1 MQNDLLVLDLAGLKV
16 GVKPLHPG
24 LETFAGTYAHPAA
37 EGEIGLC
44 DLLVTITPQMI
55 DAERE
60 MATEGTWRDSYL
72 QQLALYRAIAEESP
86 KHNVFLMH
94 AAVLAY
100 AGRAYAF
107 TAASGTGK
115 STHLRLWKAAFGND
129 VQVVNGDK
137 PLLRVDGAAAAA
149 APATG
154 GNPAAPDAP
163 APTITAFGTPWC
175 GKEGWQTNTSA
186 PLAGLCILERG
197 ERDTCER
204 ITSAGALATAMRQVY
219 MPRDPESAFLTLGFL
234 DTLLS
239 NVPVYRLRCTM
250 EQSAARASFQAMT
263 GLCFDDCLCEKDRD
277 ACN

>member
-16 GVKPLHPG
+16 GVKPLRPG

-37 EGEIGLC
+37 ESEIGLC

-86 KHNVFLMH
+86 KHSVFLMH

-129 VQVVNGDK
+129 LQVVNGDK
-137 PLLRVDGAAAAA
+137 PLLRVD
-149 APATG
+149 
-154 GNPAAPDAP
+154 AP
-163 APTITAFGTPWC
+163 APGTPAPAPVITAFGTPWC

-204 ITSAGALATAMRQVY
+204 ITSADALATAMRQVY

-263 GLCFDDCLCEKDRD
+263 GLCFDDCLREKDLD